1 MKNFRRNFELFFYKH
16 RNKGIPNLML
26 YVCIGAA
33 LVYLFTLISQ
43 NYIVYQCLAFSRTLI
58 LRGEVWRLFTFPL
71 VYGVGNPYPVLILL
85 SFYFFYNMART
96 VELNWGT
103 LRMNLFYFAGIIL
116 TDIYCMIFGCQ
127 ADATYLN
134 LSIILVFSTMFPDA
148 VFRVLY
154 FIPVKAWIL
163 ALIDI
168 GLILL
173 GAFINSFPINM
184 LPVVALA
191 NYVVFM
197 GKDVLNLLPLS
208 WRIKIA
214 GLFRKKP
221 KQPKK
226 TGPIPFQA
234 TNTPPRQKTPY
245 THRCTVCGRT
255 DASDPELEF
264 RYCSRC
270 NGYFCYCEDHINNHT
285 HVE

>member
-33 LVYLFTLISQ
+33 LVYLFTLFTQ
-43 NYIVYQCLAFSRTLI
+43 NPIVYAFLAFDRALI
-58 LRGEVWRLFTFPL
+58 LQGQVWRLITFPL
-71 VYGVGNPYPVLILL
+71 TYGVGNPFPALILL
-85 SFYFFYNMART
+85 SFFFFYNMARS
-96 VELNWGT
+96 VEQTWGS
-103 LRMNLFYFAGIIL
+103 LRLNLFYLMGIVLIDL
-116 TDIYCMIFGCQ
+116 YCMIFGGR

-134 LSIILVFSTMFPDA
+134 LSLILAFCTMYPDA
-148 VFRVLY
+148 YFRILY
-154 FIPVKAWIL
+154 IIPVKAWIIALADL
-163 ALIDI
+163 ALILF
-168 GLILL
+168 GV
-173 GAFINSFPINM
+173 FTSPFPVN
-184 LPVVALA
+184 LFPVIALT
-191 NYVVFM
+191 NYFLFL

-208 WRIKIA
+208 WRMNA
-214 GLFRKKP
+214 ARLFRKNP
-221 KQPKK
+221 KQAKK

-234 TNTPPRQKTPY
+234 ANTPPRQKAPY

-255 DASDPELEF
+255 DVSNPELEF